1 MHHAS
6 NTAGMLLKFK
16 DILKLNTLKLTD
28 IKTLCHLLAPL
39 FSFQLH
45 SRGKLISKLFLS
57 RSCMLQLK
65 IWLEGHFLIY
75 NPGYTTQ

>member
-1 MHHAS
+1 MRHAS

-16 DILKLNTLKLTD
+16 NILKLNTLNLTD
-28 IKTLCHLLAPL
+28 IKTVCHLLAPP

-45 SRGKLISKLFLS
+45 SRGRLISKLFLS

-65 IWLEGHFLIY
+65 IWMKGQF
-75 NPGYTTQ
+75 